1 MSIPALTAPKTEKH
15 IKEDFNTA
23 VFTMHL
29 LPMTAIQSGIKID
42 EWIKKPKIISV
53 RVVNMSRTDELWASE
68 EGGGDRTRDKEEWSG
83 VLSEELQLEDG
94 ACFCAKLVCD
104 SSTFKR
110 ITILGQRP
118 AHGKVYDLKMK

>member
-53 RVVNMSRTDELWASE
+53 RVVNMSRTDEL
-68 EGGGDRTRDKEEWSG
+68 
-83 VLSEELQLEDG
+83 
-94 ACFCAKLVCD
+94 
-104 SSTFKR
+104 
-110 ITILGQRP
+110 
-118 AHGKVYDLKMK
+118 